1 VQQASEQSLRG
12 EGAGGGNAKTAA
24 PWTADASPGIVSIQ
38 EIIMAEYSFDVSCKV
53 DTQEL
58 SNAIDQTLK
67 EVNNR
72 FDFKGVNLSIKEEK
86 DSLAME
92 CSDDMHMRQLIDV
105 LQSKMV
111 KRDLNLKAFDF
122 GEFDTNV
129 SGQVKCKVAVQN
141 GLTQEQCKEINK
153 KIKDTKLKV
162 QSRVQG
168 DAVRVTGKSKDDLQS
183 VMQALRDSDL
193 PYAVTF
199 DNYR

>member
-1 VQQASEQSLRG
+1 
-12 EGAGGGNAKTAA
+12 
-24 PWTADASPGIVSIQ
+24 
-38 EIIMAEYSFDVSCKV
+38 MAEYSFDVACKV
-53 DTQEL
+53 DDQEL

-72 FDFKGVNLSIKEEK
+72 FDFKGVDVSIKKEK
-86 DSLAME
+86 EALAME
-92 CSDDMHMRQLIDV
+92 SSDELHMKQLIDV

-122 GEFDTNV
+122 GDLDTNV

-141 GLTQEQCKEINK
+141 GLTQDQCKQINK
-153 KIKDTKLKV
+153 LIKETKLKV

-168 DAVRVTGKSKDDLQS
+168 DAVRVSGKSKDDLQA
-183 VMQALRDSDL
+183 VMKHLKEADL